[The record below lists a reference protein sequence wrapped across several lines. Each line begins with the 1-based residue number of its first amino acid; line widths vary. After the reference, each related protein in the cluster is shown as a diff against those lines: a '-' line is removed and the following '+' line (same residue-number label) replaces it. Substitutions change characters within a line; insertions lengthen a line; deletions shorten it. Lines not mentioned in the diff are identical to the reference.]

1 MKGGRRDGEKEE
13 REMERRRKEKW
24 REGEREMERRRKN
37 KWKKGEKKRLKRW
50 GGGGRVEKYRVGG
63 KR

>member
-1 MKGGRRDGEKEE
+1 
-13 REMERRRKEKW
+13 MERRRKEKW
-24 REGEREMERRRKN
+24 REGEGEMERRRKN

-50 GGGGRVEKYRVGG
+50 GGGRVEKYRVGG